1 METLK
6 DYLYWMQP
14 LLLAGLGYAVMNKIY
29 KGKGNQ
35 AIADATSVDIS
46 NFNNGLKYWQDIA
59 DKFKQQIDQL
69 LPELDK
75 LRSENRNLQN
85 QIDNLDDRL
94 AKAMNDKI
102 SLRGEVD
109 NLNKIVKGLQVEN
122 TRLNKIII
130 GLNSH
135 NLNIENNDSTI

>member
-14 LLLAGLGYAVMNKIY
+14 LLLAGLGYTFMKRIY
-29 KGKGNQ
+29 VGKGNQ
-35 AIADATSVDIS
+35 AIADATSVDLS

-59 DKFKQQIDQL
+59 DKFKLQIDQL

-75 LRSENRNLQN
+75 LRNENRGLQD
-85 QIDNLDDRL
+85 QIDNLNDRL
-94 AKAMNDKI
+94 THALNDKI
-102 SLRGEVD
+102 SLRGEID
-109 NLNKIVKGLQVEN
+109 NLNKIVKGLQSEN

-135 NLNIENNDSTI
+135 NLNIETNDTTL

>member
-1 METLK
+1 
-6 DYLYWMQP
+6 
-14 LLLAGLGYAVMNKIY
+14 
-29 KGKGNQ
+29 
-35 AIADATSVDIS
+35 
-46 NFNNGLKYWQDIA
+46 
-59 DKFKQQIDQL
+59 
-69 LPELDK
+69 
-75 LRSENRNLQN
+75 
-85 QIDNLDDRL
+85 
-94 AKAMNDKI
+94 MNDKI